1 MATKKITVN
10 AGDTFRSIA
19 QREYGDPSKYKEV
32 MQNNRSRL
40 KAGSSI
46 EIPDLT
52 IKPGQPALATPL
64 ATPTAPNASQFA
76 EMNKNASTIGA
87 QAGQQAVQQ
96 VNTPATPTAPIAPT
110 PTAPTPPLEFGTNVP
125 QYAPVSTANN
135 PQGIGAPN
143 IGRPYYQG
151 GKQTFDIFDKMKQ
164 GIISPTQTPVTPA
177 EKEAVSM
184 YQNYQKYQSA
194 DAQTLLGAIESGEL
208 TPDPT
213 NLLWRALGENG
224 QPTDAMIQAYAMWDK
239 GIKAGANGKRSQD
252 PFLGGDWQKIQTAE
266 DANAMINDFSGEDDT
281 VDGEVVSSTDG
292 VSSSTGVVKQGTSE
306 YDMYRQTVIE
316 MMGQQPTGGTDYQ
329 GKLNELRT
337 RYNVQQDEMGLQS
350 LDDEAMA
357 IENDLIARRNQARS
371 QPVAM
376 GVIAGRVGEI
386 ERQQM
391 ERLNQVNRDR
401 QYLANS
407 LAQKQSIIGSMLDA
421 YGADYESAVA
431 DFDKRYNRSMQA
443 IDMFRSIRKDEVAE
457 QSALASAELAQK
469 KFEEEKIQQRK
480 DDANA
485 KLNVIYNAIQEGT
498 MNPEVLAKPAMA
510 LQVAQMEI
518 QAGMPIGTFA
528 GLMSKHPEK
537 KLESTKESVNA
548 KGEKILSFIMTDRNG
563 TPTVIQQNL
572 GVDAKAL
579 QEIQKGVY
587 DIAKAKNESEMF
599 PIEKQLKQQ
608 QLMNSILTG
617 QKSYVDIAKDM
628 QATPSNYINPA
639 KSAYNVAVATD
650 GSLILNL
657 QKNDKGEY
665 KTIPGREQCGEFVND
680 ALGLE
685 GSNRMPDS
693 FEGKAKLATQQ
704 TADVGSAFVQKL
716 TGKYAQYGHTGIVT
730 KAYPDGSFDYVNAN
744 EAGKNDG
751 AITTGHMTAE
761 EAKNKGVVGF
771 TPGYKNVLNSSSSST
786 SKMTEGERKEQG
798 AQALRSQASTDLQG
812 MAGSDG
818 YVSPAVYRE
827 LKKDWVDKTGD
838 GKQFDDLYKTYINPS
853 HWQDYG
859 VDSQDEKMTQFFES
873 ESQYQSKQE
882 MQGVGEKYAGI
893 ALKAGAEVAP
903 KLAELKKKYA
913 NISNKELERLYTK
926 GRFGYTTRGMTN
938 EQPLTDAE
946 LQAIEYEI
954 DRRKKAGTM

>member
-96 VNTPATPTAPIAPT
+96 VNTPATPIAPT

-281 VDGEVVSSTDG
+281 VDGEVVYSTDG
-292 VSSSTGVVKQGTSE
+292 GSSSTGVVKQGTSE

-480 DDANA
+480 DDARA
-485 KLNVIYNAIQEGT
+485 KLEVIYGAIQEGT

-528 GLMSKHPEK
+528 GLMSKNPDK
-537 KLESTKESVNA
+537 KIQSTVESVNA

-587 DIAKAKNESEMF
+587 DIAKAKADYEMTPLERAKKLADIDSSRATTFAKDVESGRGVDYFSNYGAITGENGSPLWKWGLDVDLKKGDPVYAPF
-599 PIEKQLKQQ
+599 DGEVVGVKENGGFGKQVQIRDDQGNTVWLSHLDGYQ
-608 QLMNSILTG
+608 TEVG
-617 QKSYVDIAKDM
+617 QKVKAG
-628 QATPSNYINPA
+628 QL
-639 KSAYNVAVATD
+639 VALGGNT
-650 GSLILNL
+650 GN
-657 QKNDKGEY
+657 
-665 KTIPGREQCGEFVND
+665 TIPGKGGD
-680 ALGLE
+680 
-685 GSNRMPDS
+685 GSHLDITIKR
-693 FEGKAKLATQQ
+693 
-704 TADVGSAFVQKL
+704 
-716 TGKYAQYGHTGIVT
+716 
-730 KAYPDGSFDYVNAN
+730 PDGSYFTAPEVKQYIQGKYGSTVKSNA
-744 EAGKNDG
+744 
-751 AITTGHMTAE
+751 TA
-761 EAKNKGVVGF
+761 
-771 TPGYKNVLNSSSSST
+771 ST

-798 AQALRSQASTDLQG
+798 AQALRSQASTQLQG

-818 YVSPAVYRE
+818 YVSPEVYRE
-827 LKKDWVDKTGD
+827 LKKDWVDKTWD

-873 ESQYQSKQE
+873 ESQYQSKQG
-882 MQGVGEKYAGI
+882 MQGVGEEYTNI
-893 ALKAGAEVAP
+893 ALKAGADVGKNTQEI
-903 KLAELKKKYA
+903 KKKYGEYSDDA
-913 NISNKELERLYTK
+913 LSTLMIKLYGSDEADIIFKEL
-926 GRFGYTTRGMTN
+926 
-938 EQPLTDAE
+938 Q
-946 LQAIEYEI
+946 
-954 DRRKKAGTM
+954 RRARDKKNK